1 MSTWWYREVTPGI
14 AWGLA
19 GVGIQNSRA
28 MVRHSQA
35 SPRASSHAVATV
47 AARCAT
53 SIGTLGITMGAAIE
67 SAIDVAWLEP
77 VLAAAADV
85 HAAAM

>member
-1 MSTWWYREVTPGI
+1 MWARRRRHPKQPGDG
-14 AWGLA
+14 A
-19 GVGIQNSRA
+19 
-28 MVRHSQA
+28 HSQA